1 MLQCRCLNGNFHHDS
16 KTLCNKITH
25 TSWVAPLNKSN
36 LRRQGR
42 STCFLH
48 LVYTLTYTEA
58 SSWGQDSSAR
68 SHRDSMKCSISIN
81 TPPFFCSLWR
91 NSRTSLA
98 SVSDKDFAFEA
109 VLFSVMFKI
118 ILIKYHQLQLW
129 TTFRWCFCYK
139 VASTKDTCTCI
150 HVCNKWYTTKKRKW
164 SGYRVSFKFWFW

>member
-1 MLQCRCLNGNFHHDS
+1 MIVRLSVIKLH
-16 KTLCNKITH
+16 TLLR
-25 TSWVAPLNKSN
+25 VAPLNKSN

-58 SSWGQDSSAR
+58 SSWGQDSSPR

-109 VLFSVMFKI
+109 VLFSVMFKK

-139 VASTKDTCTCI
+139 VASTKYTCTCI
-150 HVCNKWYTTKKRKW
+150 CIKWYTTKKRKW